1 MNRLIRKKEWLL
13 PVILILFLLEAVL
26 FPFATGLTYAGRN
39 ESPHHILT
47 YSTGKLLWDS
57 ATDVDEETGVA
68 ELSLFNSV
76 YQNVQADNGDKVI
89 APGTQGKNIIRLKN
103 NVDYSIQY
111 VAVMYRMKEEDALP
125 VEPVM
130 ADDAA
135 FTDTETY
142 PLPEG
147 VTKDQVVRAVTG
159 TVGGNKIQDFDI
171 SWLWE
176 YYESDER
183 DQIDTSLGNKAAW
196 DVADEVMAG
205 LYIVVTDDY
214 DPDYPYIQESSDS
227 DPDNP
232 ESSSS
237 NPDTPNP
244 PDTSSPSN
252 PADPSNP
259 SNPDNPY
266 VYPEIPEVPQTGIS
280 SRITQYL
287 VLLTVS
293 GVLLLMFLLEQRKEK
308 K

>member
-1 MNRLIRKKEWLL
+1 MNRLIRRKEWLF
-13 PVILILFLLEAVL
+13 PAMLILFLLEAVL
-26 FPFATGLTYAGRN
+26 FPFATELTYAGRN
-39 ESPHHILT
+39 ESPNHILT

-57 ATDVDEETGVA
+57 ATDVDLETGVA

-76 YQNVQADNGDKVI
+76 HQNVQADNGDKVV

-103 NVDYSIQY
+103 SVDYSIQY
-111 VAVMYRMKEEDALP
+111 VAVMYRMKEEDTLP

-130 ADDAA
+130 ADDTA

-142 PLPEG
+142 PLPKG
-147 VTKDQVVRAVTG
+147 VTEDQVVKAVTG
-159 TVGGNKIQDFDI
+159 TVGANKIQDFDI

-196 DVADEVMAG
+196 DVADEVKAG
-205 LYIVVTDDY
+205 LYIVVMDNY
-214 DPDYPYIQESSDS
+214 DPDYPYISESSDS

-237 NPDTPNP
+237 SPDTPNP
-244 PDTSSPSN
+244 PDSSTSIDSS
-252 PADPSNP
+252 DPE
-259 SNPDNPY
+259 NPY
-266 VYPEIPEVPQTGIS
+266 VYPQVPTVPQTGIS

-287 VLLTVS
+287 VLFIVS